1 MHGGQAH
8 TGNRFYSSNKKGGNM
23 PKVGKK
29 EFSYSK
35 KGIKKAKKYA
45 RKTGEK
51 MMMSKKRM
59 VDMGVY

>member
-1 MHGGQAH
+1 
-8 TGNRFYSSNKKGGNM
+8 M

-29 EFSYSK
+29 EFGYSK